1 MGGRDRFRKNLTPV
15 GSFSVYVFPREPHR
29 RLYVTLQCRSRLL
42 TATRTSRSSRME
54 REEGEWIVYEGDVSL
69 DEFFKTNRPSLI
81 EISLHP
87 WIAVYCPQRPPQKTL
102 DEDAL
107 LGEWEKGK
115 RTPWRITGDFVRQLA
130 EKYAYKSG
138 KWLIYSTR

>member
-1 MGGRDRFRKNLTPV
+1 
-15 GSFSVYVFPREPHR
+15 
-29 RLYVTLQCRSRLL
+29 
-42 TATRTSRSSRME
+42 ME

-69 DEFFKTNRPSLI
+69 DEFLKTNRPSLI

-87 WIAVYCPQRPPQKTL
+87 WIAVYYPQDPPQTTL

-107 LGEWEKGK
+107 LEEWEKGI
-115 RTPWRITGDFVRQLA
+115 RTPWRINADFVRQLA